1 MIHKVKEE
9 KDENTIKRSL
19 SYSDA
24 MAEESSPSKKKTR
37 TLKSPE
43 ERTLRKNLKVKLKG
57 LERRLLSG
65 EFHHDVKNLKI
76 LKLDCFSD
84 AVRPYIYELVGESA
98 ENPAAVVYAERLAR
112 DIVKK
117 RLYYLKKKMANAVD
131 MTEDNESQRSQNESV
146 TAESQ
151 LMNESQVD
159 DDENFEE
166 SEPITESQVDSYFE
180 EEEESQAQQAD
191 KVYQCQYCEVQIAS
205 LEECYPPENRDE
217 HNLLFECYDCH
228 QKAAEFKCLA
238 KNAKKQRKEI
248 KKRLLDKKKELLDA
262 STPEQGKGKAKT
274 KTKPK
279 GPAKAKTKTKPKG
292 RAKAKTK
299 PKPKGRA
306 KAKTKPK
313 GPDVDE
319 QVTRRSYDVDEHG
332 NRTKTKPAGPICK
345 FSVDQNVLAKWPE
358 DGKHYP
364 AQVFSASKKV
374 YDVYFPQDSEILLG
388 VKEKDLSLPKKK
400 SLWKNI
406 KRKSFLTMGSFDH
419 KSMAKGTP
427 RNYGKFQPVK
437 MGEKKKVNK
446 YLCREIMSNTRRND
460 GKQRHYY
467 FDMGY
472 VQQILLQEAYPL
484 HTLEQIYE

>member
-1 MIHKVKEE
+1 M
-9 KDENTIKRSL
+9 
-19 SYSDA
+19 
-24 MAEESSPSKKKTR
+24 
-37 TLKSPE
+37 
-43 ERTLRKNLKVKLKG
+43 RKNLQVKLKG

-65 EFHHDVKNLKI
+65 EFHHDAKNLRT
-76 LKLDCFSD
+76 LKADCFSD

-98 ENPAAVVYAERLAR
+98 ENPCMVVYAERLAR

-131 MTEDNESQRSQNESV
+131 MTEDNESQKSESAEDNESQEKNESV
-146 TAESQ
+146 TESQ
-151 LMNESQVD
+151 WMNESQVD
-159 DDENFEE
+159 ENFE
-166 SEPITESQVDSYFE
+166 EPITESQVDAYFE
-180 EEEESQAQQAD
+180 DEEESQAQQAD
-191 KVYQCQYCEVQIAS
+191 KVYQCQYCEVQIAT

-217 HNLLFECYDCH
+217 HNLLFECYDCY

-238 KNAKKQRKEI
+238 KNAKQQRKEI
-248 KKRLLDKKKELLDA
+248 KKRLKDKKNELLDA
-262 STPEQGKGKAKT
+262 ATPEQGKAKAKT
-274 KTKPK
+274 KPKGPAKTKAKAKPKGRAKGPAKAKTKPK
-279 GPAKAKTKTKPKG
+279 GPAKAKAKTKAKAKAKPKG
-292 RAKAKTK
+292 RA
-299 PKPKGRA
+299 
-306 KAKTKPK
+306 K

-345 FSVDQNVLAKWPE
+345 FSVDQNVLALWPE
-358 DGKHYP
+358 DDKHYP
-364 AQVFSASKKV
+364 DQVFSASKKV

-427 RNYGKFQPVK
+427 KNYGKFQPVK

-446 YLCREIMSNTRRND
+446 YLCREIVSNTRRKD
-460 GKQRHYY
+460 GKERHYY